1 MSSGLN
7 VLVPSIPARHR
18 LTQGMWEDFLCD
30 PVLAAWVLMGYKLDA
45 FQAVRLREYWWSH
58 QCIDSSGTSSGK
70 TLTVW
75 IAFNLRCIL
84 LPERTCGIYYQTF
97 QAGKS
102 SFWEYYRKCKS
113 PMFHSQFG
121 RTDEMGDVEVGANR
135 TRGAACWTAYFKNG
149 SKLDMPAPSAQRDA
163 DTQASTRYHD
173 LLLEEW
179 TRIEDMGNAIDGQLK
194 GRASEPTWNQHHP
207 IWGNHILYSAHAR
220 TRMHK
225 SFRRYSAHAKEI
237 ARGNPLYSNL
247 HFSHKDYSNL
257 PSFTGKS
264 FREQNRAGSTI
275 ESEKLTTE
283 KAEWLGKG
291 LGIWGISG
299 VGWFTEEALMGC
311 VASGTARGVLPL
323 LGRNT

>member
-113 PMFHSQFG
+113 PMFHSQFW
-121 RTDEMGDVEVGANR
+121 RTDEMGDVEVGSNR

-194 GRASEPTWNQHHP
+194 GRASEPAWNQYHP
-207 IWGNHILYSAHAR
+207 IWGNHILYSAH
-220 TRMHK
+220 
-225 SFRRYSAHAKEI
+225 

-275 ESEKLTTE
+275 ENEKLTTE

-299 VGWFTEEALMGC
+299 VGWFTKEALMGC